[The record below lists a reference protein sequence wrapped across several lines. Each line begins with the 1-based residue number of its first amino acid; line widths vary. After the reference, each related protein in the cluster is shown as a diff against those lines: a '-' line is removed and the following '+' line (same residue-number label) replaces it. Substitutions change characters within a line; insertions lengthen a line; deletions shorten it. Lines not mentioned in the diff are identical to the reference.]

1 MTEADW
7 RPAASLATAQ
17 RRAAMLDRARRFFA
31 ERDVLQVDTP
41 SLSPAA
47 VSDPHID
54 SIRATLPLHGGTQLF
69 LRTSPEYA
77 MKRLLCA
84 GYPDIYEIARV
95 YRDGESGQRHQP
107 EFTLIEWYRH
117 GFSLDDMMRESVELL
132 TALLEPSRLQGRAV
146 YRSYAAAFR
155 KLIDIDPFTA
165 DLDSLRRAS
174 GADGRLAAALGER
187 RDDWLDL
194 LLATRVATRFERNRL
209 TVLHHYPASQA
220 ALARLNPQDPAVAER
235 FEVFYG
241 DLELANG
248 FVELTDAAEQTQRF
262 ASDQEVR
269 QALDKLCAPLD
280 DRFLAALRSGL
291 PSCAGVALGF
301 ERLLMINE
309 KSDDIRSVVTFPF
322 DASWLP

>member
-1 MTEADW
+1 MTDADW
-7 RPAASLATAQ
+7 RPAACIATAQ

-31 ERDVLQVDTP
+31 EHDVLQVDTP

-54 SIRATLPLHGGTQLF
+54 SLRTTLSLQRDTELF

-77 MKRLLCA
+77 MKRLLSA

-95 YRDGESGQRHQP
+95 YRDGEAGQRHQP
-107 EFTLIEWYRH
+107 EFTLIEWYRR
-117 GFSLDDMMRESVELL
+117 GYSLDDIMQESIALL
-132 TALLEPSRLQGRAV
+132 TALLEPSRLQGSVV

-155 KLIDIDPFTA
+155 ELIDVDPVTA

-174 GADGRLAAALGER
+174 AADGRLAAALGER
-187 RDDWLDL
+187 RDGWLDL
-194 LLATRVATRFERNRL
+194 LLATRVAPRFESNCL

-220 ALARLNPQDPAVAER
+220 ALARLDPQDPTVAER

-248 FVELTDAAEQTQRF
+248 FVELADAAEQARRF
-262 ASDQEVR
+262 ARDLADR
-269 QALDKLCAPLD
+269 QSLDKLSAPLD
-280 DRFLAALRSGL
+280 NRLLAALKSGL
-291 PSCAGVALGF
+291 PDCAGVAVGF

-322 DASWLP
+322 DANWYP

>member
-7 RPAASLATAQ
+7 RPAARLATAQ
-17 RRAAMLDRARRFFA
+17 RRAAMLDRARRFFS
-31 ERDVLQVDTP
+31 EHDILQVDTP

-54 SIRATLPLHGGTQLF
+54 SVRATLSVQRGARFF

-95 YRDGESGQRHQP
+95 YRDGEAGQRHQP
-107 EFTLIEWYRH
+107 EFTLIEWYRR
-117 GFSLDDMMRESVELL
+117 GFSLDEMMLEAIELL

-155 KLIDIDPFTA
+155 EIIEIDPLTA
-165 DLDSLRRAS
+165 DLDSLRLAS
-174 GADGRLAAALGER
+174 DADGRLAAALGER
-187 RDDWLDL
+187 RNDWLDL
-194 LLATRVATRFERNRL
+194 LLATRVAPRFERNRL

-220 ALARLNPQDPAVAER
+220 ALARLDPEDPAVAER

-248 FVELTDAAEQTQRF
+248 FVELTDAAEQAQRF
-262 ASDQEVR
+262 TSDQADR
-269 QALDKLCAPLD
+269 QARGKLHVPLD
-280 DRFLAALRSGL
+280 DRFLAALQSGL
-291 PSCAGVALGF
+291 PGCAGVAVGF

-309 KSDDIRSVVTFPF
+309 KTDNIRSVVTFPF
-322 DASWLP
+322 DANWLP

>member
-7 RPAASLATAQ
+7 RPAASIATAQ
-17 RRAAMLDRARRFFA
+17 RRATMLDRARLFFA
-31 ERDVLQVDTP
+31 EHGVLQVDTP

-54 SIRATLPLHGGTQLF
+54 SVRATLSLQRSADLF

-95 YRDGESGQRHQP
+95 YRDGEAGLRHQP
-107 EFTLIEWYRH
+107 EFTLIEWYRR
-117 GFSLDDMMRESVELL
+117 GFSLDDMMLESIALL
-132 TALLEPSRLQGRAV
+132 SALLEPSRLQGSVV
-146 YRSYAAAFR
+146 YQSYAAAFR
-155 KLIDIDPFTA
+155 ESIDLDPLTA
-165 DLDSLRRAS
+165 DLDALRRAS
-174 GADGRLAAALGER
+174 DADERLAAALGDR
-187 RDDWLDL
+187 RDGWLDL
-194 LLATRVATRFERNRL
+194 LLATRVAPRFERNRL

-220 ALARLNPQDPAVAER
+220 ALARLNPEDPTVADR

-248 FVELTDAAEQTQRF
+248 FVELTDAAEQAQRF
-262 ASDQEVR
+262 AGNQAER
-269 QALDKLCAPLD
+269 QASDRLPVPLD
-280 DRFLAALRSGL
+280 DRFLAALQSGM
-291 PSCAGVALGF
+291 PRCAGVAVGF

-309 KSDDIRSVVTFPF
+309 NTDDIRSIVTFPF
-322 DASWLP
+322 DANWHP